1 MYHGDDETTETMH
14 IYVVR
19 EAAPKPS
26 LLPIVL
32 SVSTFLILVVVGVLS
47 PTQQPVTR
55 AVIRVPAMPL
65 AIKTFTDTAP
75 VIPTG
80 VKTYPATISH
90 GWITFTNGSIIGQD
104 IPAGFTINGVAT
116 DRAVYVPP
124 GSADGYGYA
133 TVQSHALISGKQGNI
148 PALAINS
155 VIGSSLYIRNLSAFT
170 GGKDS
175 YSVKVA
181 TAQDQ
186 QTALTQVRGILFV
199 QISAYK
205 NGVHY
210 PCKEVYLYE
219 RGRVAI
225 NWQCQFVSYT
235 VPSYMHVTAVSLQ
248 GKNLL
253 LHVWFVAHPV
263 HIWVK

>member
-65 AIKTFTDTAP
+65 AIKTFTVTAP

-80 VKTYPATISH
+80 IKTYPATISH

-104 IPAGFTINGVAT
+104 IPAGFTIDGVAT
-116 DRAVYVPP
+116 DGAVYVPP
-124 GSADGYGYA
+124 GSANGYGYA
-133 TVQSHALISGKQGNI
+133 TVQAHALISGKQGNI

-155 VIGSSLYIRNLSAFT
+155 VIGSSLYIRNMTSFH
-170 GGKDS
+170 GGNDS
-175 YSVKVA
+175 YTRPLQLPKDRQA
-181 TAQDQ
+181 
-186 QTALTQVRGILFV
+186 ALLRAKGILLNK
-199 QISAYK
+199 SS
-205 NGVHY
+205 GLHY
-210 PCKEVYLYE
+210 PCTELWSSNL
-219 RGRVAI
+219 RTI
-225 NWQCQFVSYT
+225 NMNWRCQFVTYHI
-235 VPSYMHVTAVSLQ
+235 PAFYHVTSVRLA

-253 LHVWFVAHPV
+253 LDVWFVMRPT